1 MDTAFF
7 ISILVFTGVML
18 LGSGMFYYAGHRKKQ
33 RRLMDKIKGEAG
45 EFNLEETLNASFKDS
60 VSGNFLKRYFLNVID
75 SMGNLLKPKSELAL
89 SNIRKNLLRAG
100 YLKRNAIVIFYGIKT
115 LLAIIMSACFFLLK
129 ILVIKAMSP
138 FNFMT
143 YSILSALLGFYL
155 PNLWIQIVIR
165 KRKRKILEG
174 FPDALDLMV
183 VCVESGMGLD
193 SALLRAGK
201 EMEIRNKLISE
212 EFKILN
218 LELRAGKSRRDALR
232 NLATRIDL
240 EDVKNLV
247 SLLIQTD
254 RFGTSIAKALRVYS
268 DSMRSKRFQRADELA
283 NKLPVKLVFP
293 LILFIFPSLFVT
305 LLGPAMIK
313 IYRSLFPLLVKG

>member
-1 MDTAFF
+1 
-7 ISILVFTGVML
+7 ML